1 METQSVSIAER
12 SDEASVSRH
21 VSRRDKVKIVKVYS
35 GRIHQEIFTNLP
47 ASRQGCSQNRRKR
60 AERSFVIQGLT
71 SFNFSKSENMKN
83 ETPTRKMV
91 GKKIFIS

>member
-60 AERSFVIQGLT
+60 AEQSFVIQGI
-71 SFNFSKSENMKN
+71 
-83 ETPTRKMV
+83 PYV
-91 GKKIFIS
+91 A